1 MSASVDDQERDHLV
15 RVARET
21 VEITTRG
28 RYVNARGDEVAIDA
42 AVARAVD
49 ETRVFHGAALAALPR
64 REGPPS
70 DVRAWPVRSAACA
83 RRLLDEGAR
92 RVALLNYASGV
103 SPGGNFLGGASAQE
117 EALCRMSALF
127 ACLSSSRNDA
137 RVFYEEN
144 RGARSALVTDAIAW
158 SPRVPFFR
166 DEELAL
172 TDAPFLVD
180 TITCAAPNLPWL
192 VATTSEDLEPRAR
205 FDEIPEVFARRTA
218 NVVALAG
225 AMGCDAL
232 VVGPWGCGA
241 FGNDPELVAEAF
253 DRALSDRGGGLA
265 RVVISLWGSRRV
277 CAPFIARF
285 GLDDDVTGT

>member
-1 MSASVDDQERDHLV
+1 MTTSVDDQERDLLE

-28 RYVNARGDEVAIDA
+28 HYVNAHGDEVAIA
-42 AVARAVD
+42 AEVARAVR
-49 ETRVFHGAALAALPR
+49 ETRVFRGAALAALPQVA
-64 REGPPS
+64 GTPG
-70 DVRAWPVRSAACA
+70 DVRAWPLRSAACA

-117 EALCRMSALF
+117 EALCRMSALY
-127 ACLSSSRNDA
+127 ACLSSTNNEA
-137 RVFYEEN
+137 RVFYDEN
-144 RGARSALVTDAIAW
+144 RAARSALVTDAIVW
-158 SPRVPFFR
+158 SPQVPFFR
-166 DEELAL
+166 DENLAL
-172 TDAPFLVD
+172 TEAPFLVD
-180 TITCAAPNLPWL
+180 TITCAAPNVPWL

-205 FDEIPEVFARRTA
+205 FDEIPAVFARRTA
-218 NVVALAG
+218 HVVALAG

-241 FGNDPELVAEAF
+241 FGNDPEIVAEAF
-253 DRALSDRGGGLA
+253 ERALSDRGGGLA
-265 RVVISLWGSRRV
+265 RVVFSVWGSRRV

-285 GLDDDVTGT
+285 GRDDDVTGR